1 MPVAARVKVTM
12 ACVRAVVGAAVVVV
26 AVVAVLTVPL
36 MAPAI
41 VVVVAVTG
49 RPTGDV
55 ATMGRPGKEISKV
68 RLKGLVASKLF
79 DLINVPVRVLV

>member
-1 MPVAARVKVTM
+1 MPVAARVKVTV
-12 ACVRAVVGAAVVVV
+12 ACVSAVVGAAVV
-26 AVVAVLTVPL
+26 VVAVLTVPL

-41 VVVVAVTG
+41 VVVVAETG

-55 ATMGRPGKEISKV
+55 ATMGRPGKEISNV